1 MLSTRF
7 IPSNSNFPKA
17 ILFGYNI
24 SLSSTSHISG
34 MLILALHHKENNPVT
49 VYRNGNRQDNFTRQ
63 PPADVPNY
71 R

>member
-7 IPSNSNFPKA
+7 IPSNSIFPKA
-17 ILFGYNI
+17 ILFDYNI

-34 MLILALHHKENNPVT
+34 MLILALHHKENDPVT
-49 VYRNGNRQDNFTRQ
+49 VYRNGNRQDNFIMQ
-63 PPADVPNY
+63 PPANVPNY